1 MVQNKLK
8 LSLLPGGCLLRTA
21 LRNLMRLSQADARHS
36 FSVDRW
42 MSSEDCSAE
51 LSASAQDCLTHA
63 CLHCGKKEGS

>member
-8 LSLLPGGCLLRTA
+8 LSLLTGGCLLRTA
-21 LRNLMRLSQADARHS
+21 PRNLMRLSQADARHS

-51 LSASAQDCLTHA
+51 LSASGIVAR
-63 CLHCGKKEGS
+63 KKVAS